1 MEKPLLCP
9 IICFA
14 PVVGDNSEE
23 GEDVSKRGTRPLDPP
38 PSRIILS
45 PGMACGMDRDE
56 QSISEGLFKSC
67 WSEAPPRASKWPS
80 RGRFLQRRAFIIFTS
95 AFRSLIRK

>member
-23 GEDVSKRGTRPLDPP
+23 GED
-38 PSRIILS
+38 
-45 PGMACGMDRDE
+45 E
-56 QSISEGLFKSC
+56 QEGDT
-67 WSEAPPRASKWPS
+67 P
-80 RGRFLQRRAFIIFTS
+80 
-95 AFRSLIRK
+95 FRSPTFPHNLVSWDGLWHGQR

>member
-23 GEDVSKRGTRPLDPP
+23 GEDVSKRGTHPLDPP
-38 PSRIILS
+38 PSPIILS

-56 QSISEGLFKSC
+56 QRVSV
-67 WSEAPPRASKWPS
+67 P
-80 RGRFLQRRAFIIFTS
+80 GRLQSMGLQRVRLSDFTFTFTHKIKS
-95 AFRSLIRK
+95 GIS